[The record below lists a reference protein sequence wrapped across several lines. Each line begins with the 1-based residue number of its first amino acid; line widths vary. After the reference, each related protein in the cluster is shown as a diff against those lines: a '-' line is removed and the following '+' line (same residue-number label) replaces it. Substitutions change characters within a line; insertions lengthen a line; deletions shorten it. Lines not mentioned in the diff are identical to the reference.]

1 MKLNCLILCDELKSL
16 SVLTAALEKCEISR
30 QICTEVAEAK
40 HLLSTSRVNGVII
53 DCDDLE
59 SGKQFLLDVR
69 QGKSNRSA
77 VSFAIVNG
85 GTSVR
90 DAYAMGANFV
100 LEKPLSS
107 DLLLRMLKA
116 GVGSMLAM
124 ERRSFRQVLDVE
136 ATVKSETGTHRLRAY
151 NISESGIGLKNV
163 DGRLK
168 PQQLVTLTFR
178 LPEEDTRRECK
189 GEVVWVR
196 DSGDAGLKLTQ
207 LPTSCAEKLQVWLHR
222 EFDQRMTG
230 LSPASAR
237 TRK

>member
-40 HLLSTSRVNGVII
+40 HLL
-53 DCDDLE
+53 
-59 SGKQFLLDVR
+59 LDVR

-90 DAYAMGANFV
+90 DAYAMGANFI

-136 ATVKSETGTHRLRAY
+136 ATV
-151 NISESGIGLKNV
+151 
-163 DGRLK
+163 
-168 PQQLVTLTFR
+168 
-178 LPEEDTRRECK
+178 
-189 GEVVWVR
+189 
-196 DSGDAGLKLTQ
+196 
-207 LPTSCAEKLQVWLHR
+207 
-222 EFDQRMTG
+222 
-230 LSPASAR
+230 
-237 TRK
+237 